1 MAWGSTIAGRCVWW
15 GGVWVAGG
23 VGASGQDAAAM
34 PPATVVDALH
44 EMSDAAGV
52 IFAGQVTAVRR
63 VAGVG
68 RASGVVEV
76 DFRVEN
82 SVRGC
87 VSGGTYTLREWAGLW
102 AGGNAR
108 YRVGQRLLMMLRA
121 PGASGMS
128 SPVGGMDGAIP
139 IRGVESEIATGS
151 ATVGGATVSA
161 ASVPGGAGGSS
172 VVAAPVSMVDLRWVG
187 TRMLRSGAAASGT
200 TAGGGTVSGASVG
213 AAGGGASVSVAT
225 LGASVDTVMGMLGSW
240 EAARAGR

>member
-1 MAWGSTIAGRCVWW
+1 MAWASKCVWV
-15 GGVWVAGG
+15 GVVWVAGV
-23 VGASGQDAAAM
+23 VGAVGQDAAVV
-34 PPATVVDALH
+34 PPATVEDALH

-68 RASGVVEV
+68 GASGVVEV
-76 DFRVEN
+76 DFRVDN
-82 SVRGC
+82 AVRGC
-87 VSGGTYTLREWAGLW
+87 VSDGTYTLREWAGLW

-151 ATVGGATVSA
+151 VTVAGATVSGG
-161 ASVPGGAGGSS
+161 SVPGGEVGSP
-172 VVAAPVSMVDLRWVG
+172 VAAPLVSMVDLRWVG
-187 TRMLRSGAAASGT
+187 TRMLRGSAVASGT
-200 TAGGGTVSGASVG
+200 SAGVGMVSGPSVG
-213 AAGGGASVSVAT
+213 AGGSGGASVSVAAQ
-225 LGASVDTVMGMLGSW
+225 GASVDTVMGMLGSW
-240 EAARAGR
+240 EVARAGR